1 MHPEFPHDDSL
12 LYLNHAGVGPWPRRT
27 ADAVAAFAEENA
39 VRGAA
44 DYPDWL
50 AVERRL
56 RERLA
61 RLLGGVD
68 TSDVSLVK
76 NTSEGLSLVAYG
88 LDWRG
93 GDNVVINDQE
103 FPSNRM
109 VWESLA
115 QRFGVEVRDVSLA
128 STDSPED
135 ALLNAMDERTRVL
148 PVSSV
153 QYASGLRM
161 DLSRL
166 GAACRANGTLFCVD
180 AIQSLGALAFDAP
193 GCGADFV
200 VADGHKWMLG
210 PEGIGVLY
218 ATPRARDALNLLQY
232 GWHMAAAMGDYDR
245 TDWEPARDARRFE
258 AGSPN
263 SLGIHALDASLSLL
277 EETGPET
284 VESHVI
290 SNARYLMDRVAAEPG
305 LELLTPS
312 AQARHAGIVTFRV
325 AGAEPGR
332 LFRELRGEG
341 VICAA
346 RGGGIRFSPHF
357 YNDRQQLDR
366 AVETLLSLRSRAGTD

>member
-148 PVSSV
+148 P
-153 QYASGLRM
+153 
-161 DLSRL
+161 
-166 GAACRANGTLFCVD
+166 
-180 AIQSLGALAFDAP
+180 
-193 GCGADFV
+193 
-200 VADGHKWMLG
+200 
-210 PEGIGVLY
+210 
-218 ATPRARDALNLLQY
+218 
-232 GWHMAAAMGDYDR
+232 
-245 TDWEPARDARRFE
+245 
-258 AGSPN
+258 
-263 SLGIHALDASLSLL
+263 
-277 EETGPET
+277 
-284 VESHVI
+284 
-290 SNARYLMDRVAAEPG
+290 
-305 LELLTPS
+305 
-312 AQARHAGIVTFRV
+312 
-325 AGAEPGR
+325 
-332 LFRELRGEG
+332 
-341 VICAA
+341 
-346 RGGGIRFSPHF
+346 
-357 YNDRQQLDR
+357 
-366 AVETLLSLRSRAGTD
+366 